1 LTGGDPI
8 FGGLHCLVL
17 DDEFLIAFDIQEM
30 LENAGAA
37 NVACA
42 GTLKEA
48 MEALTGPSK
57 YDIAIL
63 DLKLG
68 GAMAEGLQVAA
79 ELAAR
84 KIPFVFLTG
93 MRAEELPADAYPG
106 VPVVEKPFQAQDL
119 LDALRKVLIR

>member
-1 LTGGDPI
+1 
-8 FGGLHCLVL
+8 
-17 DDEFLIAFDIQEM
+17 
-30 LENAGAA
+30 
-37 NVACA
+37 
-42 GTLKEA
+42 

-79 ELAAR
+79 ELTAR
-84 KIPFVFLTG
+84 KIPFVCLTG